1 MKKFA
6 PIAAI
11 ALFAVAFT
19 SCKKE
24 YTCSCTTTMNGVS
37 TTVEAKSAEKMT
49 KKDAKAACEKETE
62 VAGVKVSCKLK

>member
-24 YTCSCTTTMNGVS
+24 WTCECSTTMNGTT
-37 TTVEAKSAEKMT
+37 TTVSGKTTKMT
-49 KKDAKAACEKETE
+49 KKDAKAACEKDTN
-62 VAGVKVSCKLK
+62 VGGVQVSCKIK

>member
-24 YTCSCTTTMNGVS
+24 WTCECSTTMNGTTTTASAKTAKVS
-37 TTVEAKSAEKMT
+37 KA
-49 KKDAKAACEKETE
+49 DAKAACEKETN
-62 VAGVKVSCKLK
+62 VAGVQVSCKIK